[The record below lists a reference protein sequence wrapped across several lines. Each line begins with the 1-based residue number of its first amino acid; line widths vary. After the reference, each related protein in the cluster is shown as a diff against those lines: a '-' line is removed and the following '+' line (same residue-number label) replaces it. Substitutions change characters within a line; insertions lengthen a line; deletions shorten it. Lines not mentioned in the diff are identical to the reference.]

1 MKVKVLMVCLGNIC
15 RSPLAE
21 GILQSKVDPT
31 KIFVDSAGT
40 AGYHIGSAPDPRSIE
55 VANEHHINISR
66 QRCRKIKMED
76 FYSFD
81 HIFVMDK
88 ENYKNV
94 CSLSPSE
101 DYKSKVRLLLDGTE
115 LNYTE
120 VPDPYYGGQD
130 GFQEVYH
137 LIDKACDVLI
147 QDLLAPKKLKNE
159 S

>member
-55 VANEHHINISR
+55 VANKHHIDISR
-66 QRCRKIKMED
+66 QRCRKFQMED

-94 CSLSPSE
+94 CSLAPSE

-115 LNYTE
+115 LNYME

-147 QDLLAPKKLKNE
+147 QDLLAPKNLKNE